1 MSLLPVRQCGRTGIK
16 SSRVLYMDHEIPLQ
30 PHEIIFLK
38 GKSGM
43 VGVAKFAHQ
52 GHIFMGTPDN
62 EEIVL
67 FMEPEDI
74 IAVSALNSTSK
85 SKEGIKSLIFLL
97 REIGTPLVVLPS
109 DHPTSR
115 RLPLVASCGE
125 KVRLDCN
132 ITPGTHPEQDI
143 LCACD
148 DLSGVEISAIK
159 GGLEIKGPLK
169 EFNIEKFPGEIS

>member
-1 MSLLPVRQCGRTGIK
+1 M
-16 SSRVLYMDHEIPLQ
+16 
-30 PHEIIFLK
+30 K

-85 SKEGIKSLIFLL
+85 SKEGIKSLIFFIKRNRNSPSGFTL
-97 REIGTPLVVLPS
+97 RSSHLPE
-109 DHPTSR
+109 T
-115 RLPLVASCGE
+115 
-125 KVRLDCN
+125 
-132 ITPGTHPEQDI
+132 TPGGQ
-143 LCACD
+143 LR
-148 DLSGVEISAIK
+148 GK
-159 GGLEIKGPLK
+159 GAPGL
-169 EFNIEKFPGEIS
+169 